1 MMTRAKRSD
10 AMIALGDLKPTDLAP
25 ALDRFFAVAGPK
37 LARLAR
43 DWDPARGTPV
53 FTRRGKY
60 TSRGWT
66 EWTQGFMYGCRLLQF
81 DATGDAALLESGR
94 TDTLN
99 YMAPHLTHIGV
110 HDHGFNN
117 LSTYGNL
124 RRLALEGRTD
134 DSADLV
140 RLYELAL
147 CASGAV
153 QAARWTVTVDGG
165 GFIHSFNGPQSLF
178 VDTIR
183 SCRILALAHS
193 LGHVLMGEND
203 RPVSLLDRAVKH
215 IHATL
220 KYNVY
225 YGKGRDAYDV
235 RGRVAHE
242 SIFNIKDGNYR
253 CPSTQQGYS
262 PFSTWTR
269 GLAWGLLGCA
279 EQLEF
284 FQARPE
290 FINSAEDGPA
300 FMRELRQGAL
310 AMADFYLANTPI
322 DGVPYWDTGAPGL
335 TRMGD
340 YLDRPAEPDNPHEP
354 VDSSAAVISAQGLLR
369 LGRYLGK
376 AGAPYLQAG
385 LTTARTLFQPPY
397 LSERPEHQGLLL
409 HSVYHRPNGWDYVP
423 RGKTVPQG
431 ESSMWGDYHA
441 LELAVYLNRL
451 IRKQPYLTFYG

>member
-1 MMTRAKRSD
+1 
-10 AMIALGDLKPTDLAP
+10 MINCTDLKPADLSAS
-25 ALDRFFAVAGPK
+25 LDQFFALAGPK
-37 LARLAR
+37 LTRLACT
-43 DWDPARGTPV
+43 WDPTKGTPV

-66 EWTQGFMYGCRLLQF
+66 EWTQGFLYGCRLLYF
-81 DATGDAALLESGR
+81 DVTGDEALLESGR
-94 TDTLN
+94 SDTLN
-99 YMAPHLTHIGV
+99 HMAPHITHTGV

-124 RRLALEGRTD
+124 RRLAREGRTG
-134 DSADLV
+134 DSADRA
-140 RLYELAL
+140 RLYDLAL

-153 QAARWTVTVDGG
+153 QAARWTTTADGG

-183 SCRILALAHS
+183 SCRILVLAHH

-203 RPVSLLDRAVKH
+203 RRISLLDRAVHH
-215 IHATL
+215 IQATL

-225 YGKGRDAYDV
+225 YGKERDAYDV

-242 SIFNIKDGNYR
+242 SLFNVKDGNYR

-284 FQARPE
+284 FKDHPHLTESLGDGNA
-290 FINSAEDGPA
+290 FIRAL
-300 FMRELRQGAL
+300 REGAK
-310 AMADFYLANTPI
+310 AMADFYLANTPV

-335 TRMGD
+335 AQLGD
-340 YLDRPAEPDNPHEP
+340 YLDRPAEPDNPYEP
-354 VDSSAAVISAQGLLR
+354 VDSSAAAISAQGLLR
-369 LGRYLGK
+369 LGHFLGK
-376 AGAPYLQAG
+376 PGRRYLQAG
-385 LTTARTLFQPPY
+385 LTTARTLLNAPY
-397 LSERPEHQGLLL
+397 LSESPRHQGLLL
-409 HSVYHRPNGWDYVP
+409 HSIYHRPNGWDYVP
-423 RGKTVPQG
+423 KGKSIPQG
-431 ESSMWGDYHA
+431 ESSLWGDYHIM
-441 LELAVYLNRL
+441 ELAVYIKRL
-451 IRKQPYLTFYG
+451 ISGTSRLTFY

>member
-1 MMTRAKRSD
+1 
-10 AMIALGDLKPTDLAP
+10 MISLHNLQPTGLAP
-25 ALDRFFAVAGPK
+25 ALDRFFAMTGPK
-37 LARLAR
+37 LTRLAR
-43 DWDPARGTPV
+43 DWDPAQGTPV
-53 FTRRGKY
+53 FTRRGNY

-66 EWTQGFMYGCRLLQF
+66 EWTQGFLYGCRLLQF
-81 DATGDAALLESGR
+81 DATGDTELLESGR
-94 TDTLN
+94 ADTLN

-147 CASGAV
+147 RVSGAV
-153 QAARWTVTVDGG
+153 QAARWTATADGG

-183 SCRILALAHS
+183 SCRILVLAHD
-193 LGHVLMGEND
+193 LGHMLMGEND
-203 RPVSLLDRAVKH
+203 RPISLLDRAVCH
-215 IHATL
+215 IRATL

-242 SIFNIKDGNYR
+242 SIFNVKDGNYR

-284 FQARPE
+284 FQDHPE
-290 FINSAEDGPA
+290 IVNALEDGHA
-300 FMRELRQGAL
+300 FIRELRKGAR
-310 AMADFYLANTPI
+310 AMGDFYIKNTPV

-335 TRMGD
+335 ARMGD
-340 YLDRPAEPDNPHEP
+340 YLNRPAEPDNPHEP
-354 VDSSAAVISAQGLLR
+354 VDSSAAAISAQGLLR

-376 AGAPYLQAG
+376 AGTHYLQAG
-385 LTTARTLFQPPY
+385 LTTARTLFQAPY
-397 LSERPEHQGLLL
+397 LSEQPRHQGLLL
-409 HSVYHRPNGWDYVP
+409 HSVYHRPNGWDYIP

-431 ESSMWGDYHA
+431 ESSLWGDYHA
-441 LELAVYLNRL
+441 MELAVYLNRL
-451 IRKQPYLTFYG
+451 NRKQPYLCFYR

>member
-1 MMTRAKRSD
+1 
-10 AMIALGDLKPTDLAP
+10 MIALHNLKPADLSP
-25 ALDRFFAVAGPK
+25 ALDRFFALTGPK

-43 DWDPARGTPV
+43 EWNPAKGAPV

-60 TSRGWT
+60 TRRGWT
-66 EWTQGFMYGCRLLQF
+66 EWTQGFLYGCRLLYF
-81 DATGDAALLESGR
+81 DATGDEALLESGR
-94 TDTLN
+94 SDTLN
-99 YMAPHLTHIGV
+99 YMAPHITHTGV

-124 RRLALEGRTD
+124 RRLAREGRTE

-153 QAARWTVTVDGG
+153 QAARWTATADGG

-183 SCRILALAHS
+183 SCRILVLAHR

-203 RPVSLLDRAVKH
+203 LRISLLDRAVKH
-215 IHATL
+215 IRAML

-225 YGKGRDAYDV
+225 YGKGRDIYDV

-242 SIFNIKDGNYR
+242 SLFNVKDGNYR
-253 CPSTQQGYS
+253 CPGTQQGYS

-284 FQARPE
+284 FQDHPGLLESVEEGR
-290 FINSAEDGPA
+290 A
-300 FMRELRQGAL
+300 FLRELREGAR
-310 AMADFYLANTPI
+310 AMADFYLANTPA

-335 TRMGD
+335 SRMGD
-340 YLDRPAEPDNPHEP
+340 YLDRPAEPDNPYEP
-354 VDSSAAVISAQGLLR
+354 VDSSAAAISAQGLLR
-369 LGRYLGK
+369 LGSCLGK
-376 AGAPYLQAG
+376 PGQQYAQAG
-385 LTTARTLFQPPY
+385 LRVAQALFAPPY
-397 LSERPEHQGLLL
+397 VSENPHHQGLLL
-409 HSVYHRPNGWDYVP
+409 HSIYHRPNGWDYVP
-423 RGKTVPQG
+423 GGAATPRG
-431 ESSMWGDYHA
+431 ESSLWGDYHA
-441 LELAVYLNRL
+441 LELAVYVKRL
-451 IRKQPYLTFYG
+451 ISGTGRLTFY